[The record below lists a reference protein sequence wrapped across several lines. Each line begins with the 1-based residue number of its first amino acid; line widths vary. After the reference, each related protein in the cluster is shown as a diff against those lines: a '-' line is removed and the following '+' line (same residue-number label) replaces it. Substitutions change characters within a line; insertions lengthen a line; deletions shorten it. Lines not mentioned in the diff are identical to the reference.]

1 MSKMKHLKDDT
12 TFPKEEKEI
21 LTRCSREFKK
31 IDPNVQ
37 VILYGSRARR
47 DHVSD
52 SDYDLLILTAGEAS
66 LTKEDKFRGQVY
78 DIELETGAVLT
89 VRLYNKQTWDSPLYR
104 VMPFHQNVE
113 KDGVIL

>member
-1 MSKMKHLKDDT
+1 MKYLKDDT
-12 TFPKEEKEI
+12 TFPKEEKGI

-52 SDYDLLILTAGEAS
+52 SDYDLLILTAGDAS
-66 LTKEDKFRGQVY
+66 LTREDVFR
-78 DIELETGAVLT
+78 
-89 VRLYNKQTWDSPLYR
+89 R
-104 VMPFHQNVE
+104 
-113 KDGVIL
+113 